1 MPAEVLKREYNV
13 GTIQQKFLPKI
24 MELWPD
30 PYYYNWIQKN
40 KEYNNPDIDLQ
51 VMENIVLLCRE
62 VSMDLPVNEKL

>member
-1 MPAEVLKREYNV
+1 
-13 GTIQQKFLPKI
+13 

>member
-1 MPAEVLKREYNV
+1 MPAEVLKLEYNV
-13 GTIQQKFLPKI
+13 GTIQQKSLPKI

-40 KEYNNPDIDLQ
+40 KEYNNPDIDPQ
-51 VMENIVLLCRE
+51 VMENIVLLCGE